1 MLTKQLMVVA
11 FVTISGASCVFLA
24 AFKRAGDRPSFS
36 LKTAPVVH
44 SCVKHTESGCVFLTL
59 AGFETFDTAGM
70 VINTTLIDAALQR
83 GVAWLLTAQ
92 QDDGGWGAGSHTRQN
107 IKDPSAVPSDPATTA
122 LSAMALIRSHEH
134 PLQSEAGASIKNALN
149 YLLESVETSPLQDA
163 NITRL
168 TGTQP
173 QSKLGSNIDVI
184 LTSQLLTNILPHI
197 KQNPQLKKRVEQALN
212 KCVNKIQRGQD
223 ADGSFKDGGWAPV
236 LQSALANN
244 ALESAKDAG
253 MDVNESTLERSREYQ
268 KKNYDVKTN
277 SAVTGK
283 AAGVMLYSLSSTAR
297 ASAKE
302 AKQAVD
308 KIEKAKKDG
317 KLPERAA
324 VNEENLVIAGYTK
337 AEAQKFATAYKVKKA
352 ATARAQNDDV
362 MEGFGSN
369 GGEEFLS
376 YLMTGESLVMDGGNE
391 WEKWFTKM
399 SGRLLQI
406 QNNNGSWSGHHCIT
420 SPVFC
425 TATCVLILSVNK
437 DMEFRMQN

>member
-1 MLTKQLMVVA
+1 MAVA
-11 FVTISGASCVFLA
+11 LVTITGTACVFLA
-24 AFKRAGDRPSFS
+24 AFTPTGKRSS
-36 LKTAPVVH
+36 LITKTTPVVH
-44 SCVKHTESGCVFLTL
+44 SCVKHKESGCVFRTL

-70 VINTTLIDAALQR
+70 VINTPLIDAALHR
-83 GVAWLLTAQ
+83 GVAWLLNAQ
-92 QDDGGWGAGSHTRQN
+92 QRDGGWGAGSHTRQN
-107 IKDPSAVPSDPATTA
+107 IKDPGAVLSDPATTA

-134 PLQSEAGASIKNALN
+134 PWQSEAGASIKKALE

-173 QSKLGSNIDVI
+173 QSKLGRNIDVI
-184 LTSQLLTNILPHI
+184 LTSQLLTNILPHV
-197 KQNPQLKKRVEQALN
+197 KQNQQLKKRVEDALN
-212 KCVNKIQRGQD
+212 KCVSKIQRGQD

-253 MDVNESTLERSREYQ
+253 MKVNDSTLFRSREYQ
-268 KKNYDVKTN
+268 KNNYDVKTN

-308 KIEKAKKDG
+308 KIEKAKRDG

-324 VNEENLVIAGYTK
+324 VNEENLVIAGYSK
-337 AEAQKFATAYKVKKA
+337 AEAQKFATAYKVKRA
-352 ATARAQNDDV
+352 AADRAQNDEV
-362 MEGFGSN
+362 MTGFGSN

-406 QNNNGSWSGHHCIT
+406 QNNNGSWTGHHCIT

-437 DMEFRMQN
+437 DMEFSVK